1 MSALG
6 HVRHLSVCS
15 RPQHT
20 WLHSS
25 KGFPAWTY
33 ILLFFPVLVVPGADG
48 GKDESGPCTPWQKL
62 QKRCRSVLDVLA
74 TLLPSAPTHP
84 NAISW
89 QQSMSL
95 AHYSMPAYMPHRP
108 CLAEGLLLSQDGL
121 VTFWAHV

>member
-1 MSALG
+1 MDSFRLQARFVLG
-6 HVRHLSVCS
+6 A
-15 RPQHT
+15 
-20 WLHSS
+20 
-25 KGFPAWTY
+25 G
-33 ILLFFPVLVVPGADG
+33 G

-74 TLLPSAPTHP
+74 TLLPAAPTHP

>member
-1 MSALG
+1 MDIKLSSLHILTVLG
-6 HVRHLSVCS
+6 AGSD
-15 RPQHT
+15 
-20 WLHSS
+20 
-25 KGFPAWTY
+25 K
-33 ILLFFPVLVVPGADG
+33 DG
-48 GKDESGPCTPWQKL
+48 GGPCTPWQKL
-62 QKRCRSVLDVLA
+62 QKRCRSMLDMLA
-74 TLLPSAPTHP
+74 TLLPAAPTHP